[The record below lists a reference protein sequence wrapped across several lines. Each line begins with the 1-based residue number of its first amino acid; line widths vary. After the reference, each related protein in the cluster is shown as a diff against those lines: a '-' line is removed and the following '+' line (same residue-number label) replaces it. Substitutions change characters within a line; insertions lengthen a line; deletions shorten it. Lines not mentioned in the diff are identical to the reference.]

1 MEGGGGERER
11 LIEKG
16 GREGVENWEG
26 GRQNQRDTES
36 LIRRLVVALLL
47 LVVVGRRGIS
57 HTNALCS
64 APWRSAGR
72 LL

>member
-1 MEGGGGERER
+1 MWK
-11 LIEKG
+11 I
-16 GREGVENWEG
+16 GRG
-26 GRQNQRDTES
+26 GRQNQRDRES
-36 LIRRLVVALLL
+36 LIRRLVMALLL
-47 LVVVGRRGIS
+47 LVVVGRRGSS